1 MTKKVLPTL
10 TDVDTGEI
18 LFSVSNDYKKNYKT
32 FHLGDFGSDSQTG
45 EAYLNR
51 IFQSFIRGVRLGR
64 NLNLS
69 ITIKD
74 FDTPNQLDMF

>member
-32 FHLGDFGSDSQTG
+32 FNLGDFGSDSQTG

-74 FDTPNQLDMF
+74 FESPKQLDMF

>member
-32 FHLGDFGSDSQTG
+32 FNIGDFGSDSQTG

-51 IFQSFIRGVRLGR
+51 IFMSFIRGVRLGR

-74 FDTPNQLDMF
+74 FEVPKQLDMF